1 MHFEQN
7 GSKGVRMK
15 RIVLIVDDSDQ
26 TVLTLEVA
34 FACLAEVETR
44 WARDG
49 ADALR
54 ILAEAENGICALIT
68 DLNMPRLD
76 GYGLIGKLRSDPHRL
91 NLPIIAVSAETDPG
105 VGERARSAGADA
117 FFAKPF
123 SPSLVRDKLERLLH
137 EDR

>member
-1 MHFEQN
+1 
-7 GSKGVRMK
+7 MK
-15 RIVLIVDDSDQ
+15 RVVLIVDDSDQ

-34 FACLAEVETR
+34 FARIDQIETR

-54 ILAEAENGICALIT
+54 ILAEAENGVCALIT

-76 GYGLIGKLRSDPHRL
+76 GFALIEELRSDPRRL
-91 NLPIIAVSAETDPG
+91 KLPIIAVSAETDLG
-105 VGERARSAGADA
+105 VGERACKAGADA